1 MHAYVYVH
9 VSIWDLS
16 LSQKDNIYSKRNKKN
31 NVLHYCFFFAVQKEI
46 VERCVVHQCVH
57 PTIWSSLHPTLP
69 LSSNPN
75 TVLQEG
81 WQIVQS
87 NTLHVGEN
95 LKISTGHYFF
105 SHSLSL
111 SLSLHRKRWK
121 LWQIALTFWCVTTH
135 LAFSSPLPSLLP
147 QEAN

>member
-1 MHAYVYVH
+1 MYMYMSLFGIWAYH
-9 VSIWDLS
+9 KRI
-16 LSQKDNIYSKRNKKN
+16 IYIPKETKRITFCIT
-31 NVLHYCFFFAVQKEI
+31 VFFFAVQKEI

-105 SHSLSL
+105 SHSLSF
-111 SLSLHRKRWK
+111 HRKRWK